1 MAANRKEAHVS
12 ELMKIGEVAEKT
24 ALSIRSLRHYDEMG
38 LASPSAHSPGG
49 FRLYTDADVDR
60 LLMIR
65 RMKPLGFPLA
75 RIREF
80 ARALDVLEG
89 GDAAGGAAPPTESA
103 GDAASESSTD
113 GSAITAASESPADG
127 SAITAADAIAIVE
140 GVQAETAERLR
151 KLRKHLAFAEEFSD
165 IVDGVARR
173 ASTD

>member
-89 GDAAGGAAPPTESA
+89 GDAAGDAAPPTESA
-103 GDAASESSTD
+103 GDAT
-113 GSAITAASESPADG
+113 SESPADG

>member
-89 GDAAGGAAPPTESA
+89 GDAAGGAA
-103 GDAASESSTD
+103 SESST
-113 GSAITAASESPADG
+113 DG

>member
-89 GDAAGGAAPPTESA
+89 GNAAGG
-103 GDAASESSTD
+103 AASESST
-113 GSAITAASESPADG
+113 GNT
-127 SAITAADAIAIVE
+127 AITAADAIAIVE
-140 GVQAETAERLR
+140 GVQVETAERLR

>member
-89 GDAAGGAAPPTESA
+89 GDAAGGAA
-103 GDAASESSTD
+103 SESSTD
-113 GSAITAASESPADG
+113 GSAITATSESPTDG

>member
-1 MAANRKEAHVS
+1 MS

-24 ALSIRSLRHYDEMG
+24 ALSIRSLR

-103 GDAASESSTD
+103 GDARSESPAA
-113 GSAITAASESPADG
+113 GSAITAV
-127 SAITAADAIAIVE
+127 DAIAIVE

>member
-113 GSAITAASESPADG
+113 GSAITAA
-127 SAITAADAIAIVE
+127 DAIAIVE

>member
-12 ELMKIGEVAEKT
+12 ELMKIGEVAERT

-89 GDAAGGAAPPTESA
+89 GDAEGGAARPTESA
-103 GDAASESSTD
+103 GDAT
-113 GSAITAASESPADG
+113 SESPTDG

>member
-89 GDAAGGAAPPTESA
+89 GDAEGGAAPPTESA
-103 GDAASESSTD
+103 GDAASESST
-113 GSAITAASESPADG
+113 DG

>member
-89 GDAAGGAAPPTESA
+89 GDTAGG
-103 GDAASESSTD
+103 AASESST
-113 GSAITAASESPADG
+113 DG